1 MKILLTFFSFFLL
14 ITSFA
19 GDILKLNN
27 EKVFEGK
34 VTSIKKCVVHFKAN
48 GNKYVIPAT
57 DIFSIE
63 FANHD
68 DKVYKDY
75 ISSSLNDP
83 NNCLNGRLD
92 AESYHG
98 KKAGHFVLGLL
109 FGPFAMI
116 GTALSNPT
124 PERGKQTYMMSK
136 NKEQFSDLEY
146 LSCYKKKAK
155 GQLIAME
162 GIGWLTWILILLVL

>member
-1 MKILLTFFSFFLL
+1 MKILLTFFLTL
-14 ITSFA
+14 VLTTSFA

-27 EKVFEGK
+27 EKIFEGK
-34 VTSIKKCVVHFKAN
+34 ITSIKKCVVHFKVN

-63 FANHD
+63 FENHNN
-68 DKVYKDY
+68 KIYKDY
-75 ISSSLNDP
+75 IKSLLNDP
-83 NNCLNGRLD
+83 NKCLNGRLD
-92 AESYHG
+92 AENYHG
-98 KKAGHFVLGLL
+98 KKVGHFFLGML
-109 FGPFAMI
+109 FGPFAMV

-124 PERGKQTYMMSK
+124 PERGKQTYMMSN

-162 GIGWLTWILILLVL
+162 GLGWGTWILIILLL